1 MDDNKKPVYVK
12 CPRCELNYI
21 LKKDKYCE
29 VCKKEMKAGAI
40 DDFEYDDFMDE
51 EMELCP
57 ICKTNYLQDG
67 ETICSMCL
75 EENSTSSKDEDV
87 DWRTFVDKN
96 DEDDDLDL
104 LPVETDDEIDE
115 ELDSQFAE
123 DLDDEFSD
131 EEDELLGE
139 DEFNDVDADF
149 NDSLMDDDS
158 LDDEEDEDDYYSDD
172 EEDEEDDRRR

>member
-1 MDDNKKPVYVK
+1 MDKDQKPVYVK

-57 ICKTNYLQDG
+57 VCKTNYLQDG
-67 ETICSMCL
+67 ETICAMCL
-75 EENSTSSKDEDV
+75 EENSTNSKDEDV
-87 DWRTFVDKN
+87 DWRTFVDKA

-104 LPVETDDEIDE
+104 LPVENDEIDE

-123 DLDDEFSD
+123 DLDDDFA
-131 EEDELLGE
+131 EDEDDLLGE
-139 DEFNDVDADF
+139 DEFNDVDDDF
-149 NDSLMDDDS
+149 NVSMIDDDS
-158 LDDEEDEDDYYSDD
+158 FDEDDDEDYVDDD
-172 EEDEEDDRRR
+172 EDDDEDDDIRR